1 MFKGLGNIASLINQA
16 KTMGPKMEAM
26 QEKLKTLRV
35 SGTSGGGMV
44 TVHAAGS
51 GEILNVEFDSVLQ
64 ESQDLEMAKDL
75 LPAAINAAIEKVNE
89 LRAEEM
95 KEMTDDLPLPD
106 NMEEMMKKFLGGGGA

>member
-26 QEKLKTLRV
+26 QEKLKTMQV
-35 SGTSGGGMV
+35 SATSGGGMV
-44 TVHAAGS
+44 TVHAIGT
-51 GEILNVEFDSVLQ
+51 GEISSIEFDAVLQ

-95 KEMTDDLPLPD
+95 KSMTDDLPLPD
-106 NMEEMMKKFLGGGGA
+106 NMEEMMKKFLGGGA